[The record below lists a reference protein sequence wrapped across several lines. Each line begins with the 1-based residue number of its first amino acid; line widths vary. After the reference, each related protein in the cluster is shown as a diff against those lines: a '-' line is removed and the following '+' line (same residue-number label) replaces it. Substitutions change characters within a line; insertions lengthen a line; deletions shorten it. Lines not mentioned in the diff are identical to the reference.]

1 MATKRGEQMVNTVYS
16 IGYSGFLI
24 NNFIDTLHTNK
35 ISLVIDV
42 RSTPYS
48 QYFSDYNKDKLE
60 QVLKKSGIYY
70 RNYALEFGA
79 RQEERK
85 YYTQEGYLDFEL
97 FAKSP
102 LFLSGFDKLIKS
114 MEQNYT
120 FALMCAE
127 KDPFN
132 CHRTIL
138 VARAFYNAGYKVI
151 HLLPNKCKV
160 TQEEIEA
167 RLLKKYFPDRN
178 QITLF
183 GETLNEEEYVNQA
196 YKKCN
201 AEIGYS
207 IEEEKE

>member
-1 MATKRGEQMVNTVYS
+1 MVDTVFS
-16 IGYSGFLI
+16 IGYSGFSVNDFI
-24 NNFIDTLHTNK
+24 NALKSNK

-42 RSTPYS
+42 RSMPYS
-48 QYFSDYNKDKLE
+48 QYFSDYNKDNIE
-60 QVLKKSGIYY
+60 QSLKSSGIYY
-70 RNYALEFGA
+70 RNYAEEFGA

-85 YYTQEGYLDFEL
+85 YYTSQGYLDFEL

-102 LFLSGFDKLIKS
+102 SFLSGFDKLVKS
-114 MEQNYT
+114 MEQDYS

-127 KDPFN
+127 KDPIN

-138 VARAFYNAGYKVI
+138 VARAFHEAGYKVV

-160 TQEEIEA
+160 TQEDIEA

-183 GETLNEEEYVNQA
+183 NETLTEKEYIKQA
-196 YKKCN
+196 YKKRN